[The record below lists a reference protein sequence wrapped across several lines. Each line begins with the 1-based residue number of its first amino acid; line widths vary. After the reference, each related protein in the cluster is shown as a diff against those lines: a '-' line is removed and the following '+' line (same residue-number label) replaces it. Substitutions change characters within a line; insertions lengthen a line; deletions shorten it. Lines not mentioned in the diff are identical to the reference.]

1 MSLEHSQSST
11 SLTHSFMLQKIRSKQ
26 LLALLV
32 PVFLVLVMIDPIGL
46 SSGSKNNAQYSA
58 IYKQLEVTS
67 NAKVLMIA
75 SWDDY
80 YEIPINHYLRN
91 ILNDRFPSRRV
102 DTVERGYEE
111 VLSYASLGELEFGRY
126 LHSRGITH
134 ILVPGKTADTGQI
147 FHRWGQHGTIQLPLV
162 GGMFVETAWSG
173 GDYPLALYRVE
184 YSPEQIAPS
193 TEGTYILKWD
203 NVREELHSL
212 ITNYTKDYKP
222 SYYKHYEDIKMG
234 WVLGGEQ
241 LDLRVAT
248 SQKTTQRYEVEFTFY
263 APFESNAPPAILQ
276 IANSSTLK
284 TVVVT
289 AAQPEVFT
297 IEVSSNEFIHVRNT
311 LGCRYASTFDE
322 AATDGRLF
330 CYGIMNV
337 NVRLKQD

>member
-1 MSLEHSQSST
+1 M
-11 SLTHSFMLQKIRSKQ
+11 FQKFRSKQ
-26 LLALLV
+26 LLALLI
-32 PVFLVLVMIDPIGL
+32 PVLLVLVMIDPLGL
-46 SSGSKNNAQYSA
+46 SAGSKNNVPYSA
-58 IYKQLEVTS
+58 IYKQLEATS

-126 LHSRGITH
+126 LHNRGITH

-147 FHRWGQHGTIQLPLV
+147 FHRWGQHGTIQIPLV
-162 GGMFVETAWSG
+162 GGMFVETARSG
-173 GDYPLALYRVE
+173 GDFPLALYRVE
-184 YSPEQIAPS
+184 YSAEQIAPS

-212 ITNYTKDYKP
+212 ITDYTKDYKP
-222 SYYKHYEDIKMG
+222 SYSKYYEDIKMG

-241 LDLRVAT
+241 LNLRVIASQKT
-248 SQKTTQRYEVEFTFY
+248 SQKYLVEFTLY
-263 APFESNAPPAILQ
+263 APYESNAPPAILQ
-276 IANSSTLK
+276 IANSTSLK
-284 TVVVT
+284 TVMVT
-289 AAQPEVFT
+289 AAQPEVFA
-297 IEVSSNEFIHVRNT
+297 IEVSSNEIIRVRNT
-311 LGCRYASTFDE
+311 LGCRYASTFDKT
-322 AATDGRLF
+322 ATDGRLF

-337 NVRLKQD
+337 NVRLKQE